1 MAQWRERLQQFAGL
15 KVGIAWQGRP
25 SHRDDRYRSIPL
37 EQFAA
42 LAAVDGVRLLS
53 LQKGHGHEQLAAL
66 GGRFRV
72 DDLQLM
78 IEPQAEPLVDV
89 AAILLNLDLLVTCDT
104 SLAHL
109 AGALGVPVW
118 VALPAYG
125 DWRWLVEREDTPW
138 YPTMRLFR
146 QQEQGVWERVFAR
159 MANEL
164 RSQMARGSSTMTA

>member
-1 MAQWRERLQQFAGL
+1 
-15 KVGIAWQGRP
+15 
-25 SHRDDRYRSIPL
+25 
-37 EQFAA
+37 
-42 LAAVDGVRLLS
+42 LS
-53 LQKGHGHEQLAAL
+53 LQKGHGSEQLATLA
-66 GGRFRV
+66 GRFPV
-72 DDLQLM
+72 DDLQQL

-125 DWRWLVEREDTPW
+125 DWRWLLARTDSPW

-146 QQEQGVWERVFAR
+146 QQEQGVWEPVFAQI
-159 MANEL
+159 AGEL
-164 RSQMARGSSTMTA
+164 RAIITSASRMEL